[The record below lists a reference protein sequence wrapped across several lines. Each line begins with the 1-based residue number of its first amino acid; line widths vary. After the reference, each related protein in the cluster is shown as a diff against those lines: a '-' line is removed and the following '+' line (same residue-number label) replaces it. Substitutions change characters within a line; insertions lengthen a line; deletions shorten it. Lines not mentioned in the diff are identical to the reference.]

1 MNEGLWDYGTSGRGG
16 DSIEGFGDLKSGPC
30 RAWEGQEGGNT
41 MARLS
46 LIGIIC
52 TLVALMFTGQSYAEV
67 RSESI
72 LGIWFLDEGVG
83 DVTEDA
89 SGNGHDGT
97 LMNGPKWIAGHFGN
111 ALDFS
116 GSSSYVDCGNAKA
129 LNVEIFSIS
138 FWCYIS
144 GTQSWNHMISRG
156 EHHGGGNPGAVNWG
170 VMMYADQETI
180 LYEAFND
187 TVKPSVSANTTT
199 GEWHHVVATHSGT
212 EMELYHDGQS
222 AGTSSTTGIMLDEN
236 LPLFIGAQSRANG
249 PSDYF
254 EGSIDDVGYFNIV
267 LAPEDIEEIM
277 NNGLAG
283 ITGGI
288 AIATRPRPANGALH
302 ADTWI
307 TLSWKSGDFAIS
319 HDVYLGDDFDVVEQ
333 ATPDSDVFRG
343 NQVTDFYVAGFPGFA
358 YPEGLVPGMTYY
370 WRIDEINDL
379 NPESP
384 WKGDVWSFSIP
395 PKTAYNPI
403 PADGDGLAS
412 TTVTLSWT
420 PGYGAK
426 LHTIFLGD
434 DFDEV
439 SNATVGVPTGSPSY
453 TPKSLEPEKVY
464 YWRVDQFD
472 GLQTYKGDVWAFTTP
487 GAVGNP
493 QPANGATDVGMA
505 TILSWTAA
513 DNAASHEIFFGVD
526 KDTVQRA
533 DTSAPEYKGS
543 KALGAESY
551 DPGLLELGTTYY
563 WRVDEIYSG
572 NPVKGPVWSFTVGDY
587 ILIED
592 FENFT
597 DNDADGQAIW
607 QTWIDGFGVADNGAQ
622 VGYLLPPYAEQTIV
636 HGGDQSMPLIYTN
649 EAGVANSEAARTL
662 TTLRDWTVASVEEL
676 TLWTRGDSA
685 NAAEPLYVAISNAA
699 GAPGVV
705 AHEDP
710 SAATNTA
717 WRQWRVSLQAFADQG
732 INLGNVD
739 KIAIG
744 LGSQSGLPSAGGTG
758 TMYIDDIRLYRP

>member
-1 MNEGLWDYGTSGRGG
+1 MTRTILFFIS
-16 DSIEGFGDLKSGPC
+16 C
-30 RAWEGQEGGNT
+30 
-41 MARLS
+41 
-46 LIGIIC
+46 LI
-52 TLVALMFTGQSYAEV
+52 VSLMFAGPSQAQISADAIV
-67 RSESI
+67 
-72 LGIWFLDEGVG
+72 GIWLLDEGVG

-97 LMNGPKWIAGHFGN
+97 LMDGPKWIAGHFGN

-138 FWCYIS
+138 FWCYIP

-180 LYEAFND
+180 LYEAYND
-187 TVKPSVSANTTT
+187 TVKPSVSASTTT

-236 LPLFIGAQSRANG
+236 LPLFIGAQSRASG

-267 LAPEDIEEIM
+267 LAPDNIEEIM
-277 NNGLAG
+277 NNGLAA
-283 ITGGI
+283 IAGGI
-288 AIATRPRPANGALH
+288 AVATRPQPVDGALH

-307 TLSWKSGDFAIS
+307 TLSWKAGDCAVS
-319 HDVYLGDDFDVVEQ
+319 HDVYLGDDFEVVEQ

-412 TTVTLSWT
+412 TTVTLNWT

-426 LHTIFLGD
+426 LHTVFLGD
-434 DFDEV
+434 DFGEV

-453 TPKSLEPEKVY
+453 TPTSLEPEKVY

-472 GLQTYKGDVWAFTTP
+472 GLQTYKGDVWVFTTP

-493 QPANGATDVGMA
+493 QPANGAIDVGM
-505 TILSWTAA
+505 TPILSWTPA
-513 DNAASHEIFFGVD
+513 DNAASHQVYFGLG
-526 KDTVQRA
+526 KETVR
-533 DTSAPEYKGS
+533 SAEAGSPEYKGS
-543 KALGAESY
+543 KALGDETY
-551 DPGLLELGTTYY
+551 DPGLLELGTTYN
-563 WRVDEIYSG
+563 WRIDEVYSG
-572 NPVKGPVWSFTVGDY
+572 NPVKGPVWNFTVGDY
-587 ILIED
+587 LMIED
-592 FENFT
+592 FESYT

-607 QTWIDGFGVADNGAQ
+607 QTWIDGFGVANNGAQ

-649 EAGVANSEAARTL
+649 EAGVANSEGAMML
-662 TTLRDWTVASVEEL
+662 TTLRDWTVAGVEEL
-676 TLWTRGDSA
+676 SLWTRGDAAS
-685 NAAEPLYVAISNAA
+685 AAEPLYVAISNSA
-699 GAPGVV
+699 GAPGIV
-705 AHEDP
+705 AHEDLT
-710 SAATNTA
+710 AATNTA
-717 WRQWRVSLQAFADQG
+717 WRRWRIPLQAFADQG

-744 LGSQSGLPSAGGTG
+744 LGNQSGMTSAGGTG